1 MRRGVAAAW
10 GRAAR
15 GGRGGVPTARK
26 GGATGS
32 GGDLGEGRT
41 VRQGRG
47 GGGARGKEG

>member
-1 MRRGVAAAW
+1 MGE
-10 GRAAR
+10 GRAR
-15 GGRGGVPTARK
+15 GRVVAPTARK